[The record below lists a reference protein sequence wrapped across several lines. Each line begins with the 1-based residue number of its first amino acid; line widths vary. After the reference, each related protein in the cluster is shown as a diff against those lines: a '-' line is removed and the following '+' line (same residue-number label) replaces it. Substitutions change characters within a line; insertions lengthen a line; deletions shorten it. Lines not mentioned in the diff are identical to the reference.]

1 MARLI
6 HYKVKTKHATTD
18 VQESADFNE
27 MIGGD
32 GPLAGKALELLY
44 RKLSQKHDCDN
55 GCIVFCNV
63 MDIVDPMPDDDYK
76 WPGNEEDRWHER

>member
-6 HYKVKTKHATTD
+6 HYKVKTKYVTTD
-18 VQESADFNE
+18 TQDSTDFNE

-44 RKLSQKHDCDN
+44 RKLSKKHGCEN
-55 GCIVFCNV
+55 GCIVICNV
-63 MDIVDPMPDDDYK
+63 MDIVEPMSESDYTGIVEAVG
-76 WPGNEEDRWHER
+76 PVS